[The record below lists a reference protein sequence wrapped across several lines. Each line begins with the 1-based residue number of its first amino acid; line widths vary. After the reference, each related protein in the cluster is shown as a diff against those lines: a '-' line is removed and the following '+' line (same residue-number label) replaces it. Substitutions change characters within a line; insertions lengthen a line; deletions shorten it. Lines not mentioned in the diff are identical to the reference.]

1 MPFKQDNLR
10 PTVWSTVHTETME
23 RTGLKAEKEPLSHH
37 PTPKNS
43 ETPSPVANWLQA
55 LETGW
60 RHGGCCWGYR
70 GLHQASGLSG
80 HPDQQTLASNDALNP
95 RALDTSPTK
104 SNKLRLLM
112 NFTPL
117 TPSCH
122 AYGETMYMHNCKV
135 AKLTSAPQ
143 RCKPYVVSSRAYRL
157 SLKQNL
163 CESLLCEEAR
173 NLSSGV
179 V

>member
-43 ETPSPVANWLQA
+43 ETPSQWPIGCKPRNRL
-55 LETGW
+55 TPW
-60 RHGGCCWGYR
+60 RLLLGYR

-117 TPSCH
+117 TPSWH